1 MSIKQLARRMALA
14 CSIGALLA
22 GAGVATAQD
31 AADDAGAMGEV
42 VVTAQKRNE
51 RLLDVPVAISAVD
64 GSQLVDNGSTQ
75 LTDYAAYVPGM
86 YVDSHGTPGQ
96 STISL
101 RGIGPMGSS
110 ATVGMYIDEAPVG
123 SSGIYNS
130 TSVLTFD
137 LMPYDIDRIEV
148 LRGPQGTLYGAN
160 SIGGQLNYV
169 TKAPALDDFEGKV
182 GVEALDVEDASDT
195 NFNYGAR
202 ISLPL
207 VKDSLGVSL
216 SYARRELP
224 AYIDNVQ
231 TGEEDINEGTQEGGR
246 FALLWQPSDR
256 TSVTLSALR
265 QEVQADDNAIFMEDS
280 NGVPVGDGMSTN
292 LFLDEPYESTLDLYS
307 ATLSFG
313 IGDMTLTSVTSYS
326 TAEFSVMQ
334 DATRFF
340 GTLLGG
346 VLSDLLNTFDQEKL
360 TQEIR
365 LTSPAGDRFE
375 WLVGGFYT
383 DEDNEVGQLLSAY
396 DPTTGELI
404 PGFNPV
410 ALVGLPNEYQEYA
423 IFGNATYKFTDLF
436 HLTAGV
442 RYARNDQNFR
452 QLSSGAIFP
461 TPTDQPGESDEDVFT
476 FSLSPEFH
484 TGDDSMI
491 YARVAT
497 GYRPGGPNVLI
508 PGVPPTVASDDMRSY
523 EVGMKSLVADGQVQ
537 FEVAAFFMDWNDIQ
551 LSVTF
556 PSGLGGLANAGTAES
571 KGVEGSMTW
580 LASDNFSIA
589 MNGAYADAQ
598 LTSDTETGGQDGDRL
613 PRTPEWSGALSAN
626 YTVDSGND
634 LSWRFG
640 GLLRYV
646 GDRLSDPTSEPD
658 SVKADAYTTLDLNAS
673 VTIREHFTIRAY
685 ARNVADEDGD
695 LSRSRSIANSFPPP
709 GQPFFEVIPVQ
720 PRTIGLSVDV
730 GF

>member
-1 MSIKQLARRMALA
+1 MSIKQLARRVALA
-14 CSIGALLA
+14 CSIGALLM
-22 GAGVATAQD
+22 GAGVAAAQD

-42 VVTAQKRNE
+42 VVTAQKRSE

-64 GSQLVDNGSTQ
+64 ASLLVDNGSTQ

-86 YVDSHGTPGQ
+86 YVDSNGTPGQ

-137 LMPYDIDRIEV
+137 LMPYDIQRIEV

-169 TKAPALDDFEGKV
+169 TKAPALDEFEGKA
-182 GVEALDVEDASDT
+182 GVEALDVTDGSDT

-202 ISLPL
+202 LSFPL
-207 VKDSLGVSL
+207 VKDSLGMSL

-224 AYIDNVQ
+224 AYINNIQ
-231 TGEEDINEGTQEGGR
+231 TGEEDINEGTQEGAR
-246 FALLWQPSDR
+246 AALLWRPSDR
-256 TSVTLSALR
+256 TSISLSALR
-265 QEVQADDNAIFMEDS
+265 QEVESDDNAVLMEDA

-292 LFLDEPYESTLDLYS
+292 LFLHEPYESTFDLYS
-307 ATLSFG
+307 ATLAFG
-313 IGDMTLTSVTSYS
+313 VGDLTLTSVTSYS
-326 TAEFSVMQ
+326 TAEFSVTQ

-346 VLSDLLNTFDQEKL
+346 VGSDLVNTFDQEKL

-365 LTSPAGDRFE
+365 LTSPEGDRFE
-375 WLVGGFYT
+375 WLVGAFYT

-396 DPTTGELI
+396 DPATGALI
-404 PGFNPV
+404 PGLNPTAV
-410 ALVGLPNEYQEYA
+410 VQLPNEYQEYA
-423 IFGNATYKFTDLF
+423 AFANGTYKFTDAF

-442 RYARNDQNFR
+442 RYARNEQDFR
-452 QLSSGAIFP
+452 QISFGVVVPPA
-461 TPTDQPGESDEDVFT
+461 DDPGTSEEDVTT
-476 FSLSPEFH
+476 FSVSPEWH
-484 TGDDSMI
+484 MSDDSMV
-491 YARVAT
+491 YARVAS

-523 EVGMKSLVADGQVQ
+523 EIGVKSLLAGGTVQ
-537 FEVAAFFMDWNDIQ
+537 FEAAAFFMDWNDIQ
-551 LSVTF
+551 LAVTF
-556 PSGLGGLANAGTAES
+556 PNGLGGLANAGTAES
-571 KGVEGSMTW
+571 QGVEGSLTW
-580 LASDNFSIA
+580 LAGDNFTLGINA
-589 MNGAYADAQ
+589 AYADAQ

-613 PRTPEWSGALSAN
+613 PRTPEWSGSLTAD
-626 YTVDSGND
+626 YVIDSGND

-640 GLLRYV
+640 GLVRYV

-658 SVKADAYTTLDLNAS
+658 SVEADAYTTLDLNAG
-673 VTIREHFTIRAY
+673 VTIRDRFTIRAY
-685 ARNVADEDGD
+685 ARNVTDEDGD
-695 LSRSRSIANSFPPP
+695 ISRSTSIANSVP
-709 GQPFFEVIPVQ
+709 GGATFITVAPVQ